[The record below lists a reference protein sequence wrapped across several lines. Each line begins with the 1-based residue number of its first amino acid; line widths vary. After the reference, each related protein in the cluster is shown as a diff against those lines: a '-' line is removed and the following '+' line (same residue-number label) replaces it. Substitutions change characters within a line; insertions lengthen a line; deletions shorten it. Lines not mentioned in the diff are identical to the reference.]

1 MWVFQLSNGWGRGG
15 DCRVEVIQQALL
27 LMSLLS
33 ICMSLPLRA
42 LAVPS
47 TLQSSVLTP
56 SGTVCLAQRPHDD
69 LVMPDQLVFSL
80 PPVRLRG
87 PVAVNGLLRCE
98 P

>member
-1 MWVFQLSNGWGRGG
+1 MWAFQLSNGWGGGG
-15 DCRVEVIQQALL
+15 DCRIGVIQQALL

-47 TLQSSVLTP
+47 TLRSSVLTL
-56 SGTVCLAQRPHDD
+56 SGIVCFAQRQHGD
-69 LVMPDQLVFSL
+69 LVAPDQLVFSL
-80 PPVRLRG
+80 PPVRLLG
-87 PVAVNGLLRCE
+87 PVAVNGLLKCE